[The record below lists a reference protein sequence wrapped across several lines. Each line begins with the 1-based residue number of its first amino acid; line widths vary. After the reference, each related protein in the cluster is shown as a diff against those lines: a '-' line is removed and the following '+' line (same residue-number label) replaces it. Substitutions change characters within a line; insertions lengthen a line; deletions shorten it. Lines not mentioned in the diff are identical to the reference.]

1 MVDVVAMIGMGSG
14 HLVLHPVVLGAHR
27 DGLRIHA
34 VAEVLHAPLRW
45 RHGLVMVLLPD
56 LSRLAVTASLCDH
69 LLDIFRADVRGIVAD
84 VDDVALPV
92 QVDIGEVWLLSQGP
106 LHGTGTAQA
115 VHATELERAVARGG
129 MVDISLRRG
138 LLITTGHRG
147 YSSRTLRSLC
157 SYLMLCSA

>member
-92 QVDIGEVWLLSQGP
+92 QVDIGEVWLFSQGP
-106 LHGTGTAQA
+106 LHGTGAVQA
-115 VHATELERAVARGG
+115 MNATEFERASSYGNMLVIGCCRGCG
-129 MVDISLRRG
+129 VIV
-138 LLITTGHRG
+138 GHGEQYR
-147 YSSRTLRSLC
+147 
-157 SYLMLCSA
+157 